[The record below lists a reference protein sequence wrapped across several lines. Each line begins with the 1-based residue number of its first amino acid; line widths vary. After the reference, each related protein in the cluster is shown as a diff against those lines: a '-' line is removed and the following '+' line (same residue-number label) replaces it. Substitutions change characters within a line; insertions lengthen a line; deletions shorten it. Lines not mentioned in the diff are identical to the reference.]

1 MYEFFFKKKYYFCSA
16 KAKGKLFKE
25 KNEIFRLKQI
35 YKKIICNY
43 AYSLGIIL
51 TK

>member
-25 KNEIFRLKQI
+25 KKRDF
-35 YKKIICNY
+35 
-43 AYSLGIIL
+43 
-51 TK
+51 